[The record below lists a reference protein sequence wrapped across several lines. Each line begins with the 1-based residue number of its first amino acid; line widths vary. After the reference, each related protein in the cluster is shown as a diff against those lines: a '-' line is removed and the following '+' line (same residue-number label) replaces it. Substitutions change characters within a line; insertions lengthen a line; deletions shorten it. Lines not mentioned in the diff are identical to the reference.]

1 LIEAFEQSASTFAS
15 RPAIVTETW
24 QPIYEALN
32 HCANRLAHALVGRG
46 GNPGDRVAVLMNHD
60 APMLAATLA
69 GSSGIPA
76 MSVEAFALETLP
88 GSIRQVCSSLWDART
103 IGSRCVATGS
113 I

>member
-1 LIEAFEQSASTFAS
+1 MVWISVRCQRCKQHWRTLSPATSDSCQTLMEAFEQSASTFAS

-24 QPIYEALN
+24 QPIYQALN

-69 GSSGIPA
+69 SSSGIPA
-76 MSVEAFALETLP
+76 M
-88 GSIRQVCSSLWDART
+88 
-103 IGSRCVATGS
+103 
-113 I
+113 